1 MNSKYSCWVY
11 QIRAIVVDDDS
22 TISSYIPFRHKHIV
36 FSFVLRVCT
45 VSNHDLHSNIR
56 NWSRD
61 HLCIFAKLTPVHT
74 TDVKDFCK
82 IDRNHKKKK
91 RQTSKFLKDYIR
103 LLRLFLYICSISLVV
118 KPIGQP
124 RDNRTLRSKPISQF
138 FSVVTVRSLSLVSPC
153 AAEAYIF
160 IFFKHSKLTA
170 HEKVYFFVT
179 VRLCSR
185 QFRANARRSQRKR
198 TVVQDC
204 AIELRPARLL
214 PLAGFLWGFHTADA
228 IGQPWRQVWTYFS
241 EQFSPLLQL

>member
-22 TISSYIPFRHKHIV
+22 TISSYIPFRHKHIL

-45 VSNHDLHSNIR
+45 VSNHDLHSYIR
-56 NWSRD
+56 KWSRD

-82 IDRNHKKKK
+82 IDQNHKKKH
-91 RQTSKFLKDYIR
+91 QISKFLKDYIR

-118 KPIGQP
+118 KPIGLP

-153 AAEAYIF
+153 AAEAYVF

-170 HEKVYFFVT
+170 HD
-179 VRLCSR
+179 
-185 QFRANARRSQRKR
+185 RSK
-198 TVVQDC
+198 
-204 AIELRPARLL
+204 
-214 PLAGFLWGFHTADA
+214 
-228 IGQPWRQVWTYFS
+228 
-241 EQFSPLLQL
+241 SPI